1 MVYYKRWRE
10 MKVDVI
16 VAPGFLKKGDLRGS
30 LCAVIDVLRA
40 TSTII
45 TALVSGA
52 AEVRPC
58 LTVEEAKKGIAKLPR
73 GSYLLGGE
81 DMGKNLPG
89 SDLGNSPLEYMTEE
103 VVRGKVIYTYTSNG
117 TGAIRK
123 AYAGSGQPV
132 YIAALVNVSAAS
144 AALLKAATGA
154 QGKDIA
160 IVCAGRYGGPS
171 TEDFFCAG
179 MMIDLIARGLRK
191 RGIEIQL
198 GENASAASDLAAAN
212 RGNGL
217 GVLTSSEHGRFLES
231 SGFSD
236 DLIFASR
243 IDLYDVVP
251 VFDGKRV
258 ALPQ

>member
-1 MVYYKRWRE
+1 
-10 MKVDVI
+10 MKLEVI
-16 VAPGFLKKGDLRGS
+16 AAPTLLKEDTLKGC

-45 TALVSGA
+45 TALASGA

-58 LTVEEAKKGIAKLPR
+58 LTIEEAKEGAAKMPH
-73 GSYLLGGE
+73 GSRLLGGE
-81 DMGKNLPG
+81 DMGKNIPG
-89 SDLGNSPLEYMTEE
+89 SDLGNSPLEYMSGE
-103 VVRGKVIYTYTSNG
+103 VVRGKVLYSYTSNG

-132 YIAALVNVSAAS
+132 YIAALINVSAAS
-144 AALLKAATGA
+144 VTLVKAAASA
-154 QGKDIA
+154 QNKDIA

-179 MMIDLIARGLRK
+179 MMADRIVRGLRK
-191 RGIEIQL
+191 HGIETRL
-198 GENASAASDLAAAN
+198 SDAASAASDLAAAN

-231 SGFSD
+231 IGFAD
-236 DLIFASR
+236 DLVFASR

-251 VFDGKRV
+251 VFDGNRV
-258 ALPQ
+258 ILLR

>member
-1 MVYYKRWRE
+1 
-10 MKVDVI
+10 MKLDVI
-16 VAPGFLKKGDLRGS
+16 AAPPLIKEDTLKGC
-30 LCAVIDVLRA
+30 LCAVVDVLRA
-40 TSTII
+40 TSTVI
-45 TALVSGA
+45 TALASGA

-58 LTVEEAKKGIAKLPR
+58 LTIEEAKTGAAKLPK
-73 GSYLLGGE
+73 GSRLLGGE
-81 DMGKNLPG
+81 DMGKSIPG
-89 SDLGNSPLEYMTEE
+89 SDLGNSPLEYMSEQ
-103 VVRGKVIYTYTSNG
+103 VVRGKVIYSYTSNG

-132 YIAALVNVSAAS
+132 YIAALINVSAAS
-144 AALLKAATGA
+144 ATLAKAAASA
-154 QGKDIA
+154 QVEGIA

-179 MMIDLIARGLRK
+179 MMADGIARGLRK
-191 RGIEIQL
+191 HGIETQL
-198 GENASAASDLAAAN
+198 SDAVSVASDLAAAN

-231 SGFSD
+231 LGFGD

-251 VFDGKRV
+251 VFDGERV
-258 ALPQ
+258 ILPPQE

>member
-1 MVYYKRWRE
+1 
-10 MKVDVI
+10 MKLDVI
-16 VAPGFLKKGDLRGS
+16 ASPTLLEEADLKGHV
-30 LCAVIDVLRA
+30 CAVIDVLRA

-52 AEVRPC
+52 TEVRPC
-58 LTVEEAKKGIAKLPR
+58 LTVEEAREGAAKLPKQAR
-73 GSYLLGGE
+73 LLGGE
-81 DMGKNLPG
+81 DRGKNIPD
-89 SDLGNSPLEYMTEE
+89 SDLGNSPLEYMSGE

-132 YIAALVNVSAAS
+132 YIAALINVSAAS
-144 AALLKAATGA
+144 ATLVKVAVGA
-154 QGKDIA
+154 RVEGIA

-179 MMIDLIARGLRK
+179 MMVDRIARGLRHH
-191 RGIEIQL
+191 GIEAQL
-198 GENASAASDLAAAN
+198 SDIAIAASDLAAAN
-212 RGNGL
+212 RGNSL

-231 SGFSD
+231 LGFGD

-243 IDLYDVVP
+243 IDLYDAVP
-251 VFDGKRV
+251 VFDGERIT
-258 ALPQ
+258 LPK

>member
-1 MVYYKRWRE
+1 

-16 VAPGFLKKGDLRGS
+16 VAPTFLKEDDLKGC

-58 LTVEEAKKGIAKLPR
+58 LTVDEAKKGVAKLPR
-73 GSYLLGGE
+73 DSYLLGGE
-81 DMGKNLPG
+81 EMGKSIPG
-89 SDLGNSPLEYMTEE
+89 SDLGNSPLEYMSEE
-103 VVRGKVIYTYTSNG
+103 LVRGKVIYSYTSNG

-123 AYAGSGQPV
+123 AYAGCGRPV
-132 YIAALVNVSAAS
+132 YIAALINVSAAS
-144 AALLKAATGA
+144 ATLVKAAAGA
-154 QGKDIA
+154 QGKGIA

-179 MMIDLIARGLRK
+179 MMVDRIARGLSK
-191 RGIEIQL
+191 HGVETQL
-198 GENASAASDLAAAN
+198 SDTASAASDIAAAN

-231 SGFSD
+231 IGFAD

-243 IDLYDVVP
+243 IDLYSVVP
-251 VFDGKRV
+251 IFDGERV
-258 ALPQ
+258 VLLK

>member
-1 MVYYKRWRE
+1 

-16 VAPGFLKKGDLRGS
+16 VAPTFLKEDDLKGC

-45 TALVSGA
+45 TALVSGVA
-52 AEVRPC
+52 GVRPC
-58 LTVEEAKKGIAKLPR
+58 LTVEEAKKGVAKLPR
-73 GSYLLGGE
+73 DSYLLGGE
-81 DMGKNLPG
+81 DMGKNIPG
-89 SDLGNSPLEYMTEE
+89 SDLGNSPLEYMSEE
-103 VVRGKVIYTYTSNG
+103 IVRGKVIYSYTSNG

-123 AYAGSGQPV
+123 AYAGCGRPV
-132 YIAALVNVSAAS
+132 YIAALINVSAAS
-144 AALLKAATGA
+144 ATLVKAAAGA
-154 QGKDIA
+154 QGKGIA

-179 MMIDLIARGLRK
+179 WMVDSIARGLSK
-191 RGIEIQL
+191 HGIEIQL
-198 GENASAASDLAAAN
+198 SDTASIASDLAAAN

-231 SGFSD
+231 IGFAD

-243 IDLYDVVP
+243 IDLYNVVP
-251 VFDGKRV
+251 VFNGDLV
-258 ALPQ
+258 VLPGSSLDC